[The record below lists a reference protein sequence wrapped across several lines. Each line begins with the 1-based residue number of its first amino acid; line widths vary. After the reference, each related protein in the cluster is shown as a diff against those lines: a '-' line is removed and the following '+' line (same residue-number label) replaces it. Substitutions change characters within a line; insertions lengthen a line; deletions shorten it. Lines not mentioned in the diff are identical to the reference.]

1 MSAALELAGAL
12 TLITIV
18 LYLLYEGAA
27 LLEEEM
33 AKRAKRNPRFITI
46 SEIVRPWAL
55 RHRGWFLLVVVAWL
69 GFGIWFAGH
78 ILLGWG
84 P

>member
-1 MSAALELAGAL
+1 MAALELAGAL
-12 TLITIV
+12 TLISIV

-27 LLEEEM
+27 LLEE
-33 AKRAKRNPRFITI
+33 ARARRANRQPRFITI

-55 RHRGWFLLVVVAWL
+55 RHRAWFLVVIAAWL
-69 GFGIWFAGH
+69 GFGVWFAGH